1 MTPEQT
7 ALLWR
12 AAQQSGLP
20 ADSLNQLKAQNPYT
34 FSGPVAERIQATV
47 AQLDVHQGGKAS
59 DLNAIIEPTTLRIAG
74 YIGSSSCD
82 AFDSFKVVETDDQV
96 EITVL
101 VSSKQPGPCTM
112 DMRIES
118 IDVVLAEPLGERE
131 LTGCLP
137 FEARPGEPNLGCRT
151 IIPYP

>member
-1 MTPEQT
+1 MKTLVAVFGFIAIVIAMSSCSSTTERT
-7 ALLWR
+7 IA
-12 AAQQSGLP
+12 
-20 ADSLNQLKAQNPYT
+20 
-34 FSGPVAERIQATV
+34 PV
-47 AQLDVHQGGKAS
+47 HW

-112 DMRIES
+112 DMRIEL

-137 FEARPGEPNLGCRT
+137 FEARPGEPDLGCRT

>member
-1 MTPEQT
+1 MKPLVAVFGFIAIVIVMSSCSST
-7 ALLWR
+7 
-12 AAQQSGLP
+12 
-20 ADSLNQLKAQNPYT
+20 
-34 FSGPVAERIQATV
+34 AERTIAP
-47 AQLDVHQGGKAS
+47 VHW
-59 DLNAIIEPTTLRIAG
+59 DLNAIIEPTTLKIAG

-82 AFDSFKVVETDDQV
+82 AFDSFKVVETDEQV

-101 VSSKQPGPCTM
+101 VSSKQPGPCTS

-137 FEARPGEPNLGCRT
+137 FETPPGEPDLGCRT
-151 IIPYP
+151 IVPYP

>member
-1 MTPEQT
+1 MKLLTIVAGCFAMLLT
-7 ALLWR
+7 AGGCSSD
-12 AAQQSGLP
+12 AQ
-20 ADSLNQLKAQNPYT
+20 
-34 FSGPVAERIQATV
+34 RTV
-47 AQLDVHQGGKAS
+47 APVHW
-59 DLNAIIEPTTLRIAG
+59 DLNAIIEPTTLRIAS

-137 FEARPGEPNLGCRT
+137 FEARPGEPDLGCRT
-151 IIPYP
+151 IVPNR

>member
-1 MTPEQT
+1 MKLRAIAAGCFAMLLT
-7 ALLWR
+7 AGGCSSD
-12 AAQQSGLP
+12 AQ
-20 ADSLNQLKAQNPYT
+20 
-34 FSGPVAERIQATV
+34 RTV
-47 AQLDVHQGGKAS
+47 APVHW
-59 DLNAIIEPTTLRIAG
+59 DLNAIIEPTTLRISG
-74 YIGSSSCD
+74 YIGSSSCS

-101 VSSKQPGPCTM
+101 VSSKQSGPCTM

-118 IDVVLAEPLGERE
+118 IDVVLSAPLGQRE

-137 FEARPGEPNLGCRT
+137 FESRPGEPDLGCRT